1 MSSKVFN
8 SLIGRDSDT
17 SHQRMPEEIKAGDSI
32 LLDHGAGSSAVFV
45 VKGAVED
52 ATVADADLGILT
64 AKIASLS
71 NHDTDELAEGAGNL
85 YFTVQRARAAIVQP
99 QISFLAATN
108 GTQSFTYDDA
118 SGQFSLDL
126 RTDQSI
132 RDLISQNETG
142 DLSISDNADDL
153 AAFGWDPATGEL
165 SFSSADVSDVRGLI
179 SAAADDGLSYVA
191 NTGALSLAQSIK
203 TDASPT
209 FAGMTLDG
217 PAGAAGLL
225 VGTSGAQQSVIIHGN
240 LTVTGTSVTANSET
254 VLFKD
259 NILALNHAVDEQG
272 NIVPNVSPA
281 ISGLRVELADD
292 QLPNDR
298 DAGWLYVSAD
308 DRWKAIGLVDGT
320 DSTGE
325 LLDIQAAMFHG
336 DLTGD
341 VTGTVS
347 DISNHDTDALAEG
360 SSNLYFT
367 QARARASVGEADDGV
382 VVYDVNSGKFDVRL
396 KDIPSPQSLY
406 LAMQKLQ
413 NGDDHE
419 IATPFAVA
427 MEAAPQGVI
436 GSTSKT
442 DEVYGSISFSG
453 TTAGGNVVTL
463 DRVKR
468 SDIQADFEAL
478 VDGAASAG
486 GFMYDAA
493 GGFEMK
499 LANVAPSGTPSAGG
513 SFGYAKLVDGANGF
527 SAEMKVATAA
537 PGAPGLAISDEI
549 ITYTP
554 PSDANIRAR
563 FGRQDLA
570 LTAAPTDPAL
580 ERVAELTYA
589 DGVYTLRS
597 ATPSQILNL
606 IPDDSTAVAH
616 IRELLSSTSA
626 GAVQYDNADGE
637 ISVHLDNSAAAV
649 SGTETQG
656 FATLT
661 DAASGLSARLSV
673 AVQAAGAPGL
683 LISNDQI
690 QYTPPSDANIRARFS
705 ADNGDQVA
713 GEKLDR
719 ENAADTD
726 RVAKLVKTDG
736 EYKVESMRRDEL
748 VAVGRTSL
756 SLTVSNSAATDKMG
770 SISYA
775 EGTGAFSVDLVEE
788 KDIIGS
794 LTNEQDPTS
803 VSGNIIGVHS
813 ASNSALTYEIEGG
826 KGVFKLDS
834 AQELSDVKHDA
845 LLPKDA
851 DTTAGSDI
859 DAGELV
865 SAGGDL
871 AQADRDDW
879 AMRGVAHEDMDQ
891 GDSMAGKVELMAHG
905 SISEV
910 MVKDGE
916 SPQAGDW
923 LYLSDTQPGTVQ
935 MAMPDTEGK
944 CVVIIGRAIAN
955 ASAGKVK
962 LCMCPQFLFN
972 C

>member
-99 QISFLAATN
+99 QISFLAGSN

-132 RDLISQNETG
+132 RDLISQTATG

-153 AAFGWDPATGEL
+153 ASFGWDPTTGEI
-165 SFSSADVSDVRGLI
+165 SFLSADVSDVRGLI

-203 TDASPT
+203 TDAAPT

-217 PAGAAGLL
+217 GGLL
-225 VGTSGAQQSVIIHGN
+225 VGTSGEQQSVIIHGN

-254 VLFKD
+254 ILFKD

-292 QLPNDR
+292 QLLNDR

-367 QARARASVGEADDGV
+367 QARARASVGEAADGV
-382 VVYDVNSGKFDVRL
+382 VVYDVSSGLFDVRI
-396 KDIPSPQSLY
+396 KDIPSPQEAY
-406 LAMQKLQ
+406 LAMQKLDPS
-413 NGDDHE
+413 NGDHE

-427 MEAAPQGVI
+427 MVAAPQSTI
-436 GSTSKT
+436 GSTSKA

-453 TTAGGNVVTL
+453 DTANGNVVTL

-527 SAEMKVATAA
+527 SAEMKVATATPA
-537 PGAPGLAISDEI
+537 APGLAISNEV

-554 PSDANIRAR
+554 PSDANIQAR

-570 LTAAPTDPAL
+570 LTSAPTDPAL

-606 IPDDSTAVAH
+606 IPDDATAVAH

-626 GAVQYDNADGE
+626 GAVQYDNANGQM
-637 ISVHLDNSAAAV
+637 SVHLDNTAAQV
-649 SGTETQG
+649 SGSETQG

-661 DAASGLSARLSV
+661 DAAGGLSARLSV
-673 AVQAAGAPGL
+673 EVQAAGAPGL

-690 QYTPPSDANIRARFS
+690 QYTPPSDANIQARFS
-705 ADNGDQVA
+705 AANGDQVA

-719 ENAADTD
+719 QDAVDTD
-726 RVAKLVKTDG
+726 RVAKLVKDDG

-756 SLTVSNSAATDKMG
+756 SLTVSNSAAADKMG
-770 SISYA
+770 SISYNA
-775 EGTGAFSVDLVEE
+775 ADGVTTVDLVEE
-788 KDIIGS
+788 SDIIGDA
-794 LTNEQDPTS
+794 Q
-803 VSGNIIGVHS
+803 GAGAIIGVHS
-813 ASNSALTYEIEGG
+813 ASNAALTYEVENG

-851 DTTAGSDI
+851 GTTAGSDI

-871 AQADRDDW
+871 AMANRDDW

-891 GDSMAGKVELMAHG
+891 GDNMDGKVELMAHG

-910 MVKDGE
+910 KVKDGE
-916 SPQAGDW
+916 SPSAGDW
-923 LYLSDTQPGTVQ
+923 LYLSDTESGTVQ